1 MKQYEAILHFMVAVP
16 PDTEGAVMSHGMKG
30 NITPAMVRAGIGG
43 SAGKPF
49 KAACGKTIKRG
60 EPEGLTPF
68 KDIVNCP
75 ECRESPE
82 FLGG

>member
-43 SAGKPF
+43 SEIGRAS
-49 KAACGKTIKRG
+49 
-60 EPEGLTPF
+60 
-68 KDIVNCP
+68 
-75 ECRESPE
+75 CRERV
-82 FLGG
+82 